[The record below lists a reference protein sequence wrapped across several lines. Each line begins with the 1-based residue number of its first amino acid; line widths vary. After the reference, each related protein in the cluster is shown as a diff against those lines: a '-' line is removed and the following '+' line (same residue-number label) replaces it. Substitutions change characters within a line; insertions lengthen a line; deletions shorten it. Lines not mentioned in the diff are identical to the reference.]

1 MLLKN
6 ISICEYIQNFFA
18 KLYAKMDAKNKAP

>member
-6 ISICEYIQNFFA
+6 ILICEYIQKCFA
-18 KLYAKMDAKNKAP
+18 KLYANMYAKNNAQ